1 MGLSVIRGTGK
12 QSLGAIFTIT
22 AFVLLGVPLAYFC
35 GIVKEMGVFGLWIG
49 PTVACAYLTVM
60 YNVLIACIDWN
71 KVFTEIR
78 SRRDNERIERE
89 KILMKEV
96 EEKSTPGGKNGHG
109 EQVDD

>member
-22 AFVLLGVPLAYFC
+22 AFVLLGVPLAFFC

-71 KVFTEIR
+71 KVFAEIR
-78 SRRDNERIERE
+78 E
-89 KILMKEV
+89 KETMKELK
-96 EEKSTPGGKNGHG
+96 EKKS
-109 EQVDD
+109 